1 MGQLILLLA
10 QSEPAPAPA
19 GPDAGQVTQAWM
31 AGVVGIM
38 LIFGVI
44 ALIGYVRKK
53 FVSGKA
59 G

>member
-10 QSEPAPAPA
+10 QSDPPPA
-19 GPDAGQVTQAWM
+19 GPDPGQVTQAWM

-53 FVSGKA
+53 FVGNR
-59 G
+59 